1 MMFVMIIFNKPGICL
16 VSTLVAWTAL
26 HPAASADRPPNVVIL
41 YGDDVG
47 YGDVGVYGS
56 TMIPTPRIDALAG
69 EGMRF
74 TDAHCAAS
82 TCTPS
87 RYSML
92 TGEMAFR
99 QPGTGIAKPD
109 ENMLIKP
116 GRFTLPDLFEQA
128 GYTTAVIGKWHL
140 GLDDE
145 KPIQWNGMIE
155 PGPESIG
162 FDHHFIL
169 PTTNDRVPSVY
180 VTDGKVLNL
189 DPSDPITISDRPLGP
204 DVPGTEYPNGRTHPE
219 AMTKTPGDHQ
229 HACSVTNGISR
240 IGFMK
245 GGKAALWKDDE
256 VADDF
261 VREAGKWIAANK
273 DKPFFLFFPTSD
285 IHVPRWPHERFRGKS
300 ALGLRGDAM
309 ASFDWS
315 CGAILDLLDL
325 HGLTENTIVIL
336 GSDNGPVYDDGYKDG
351 TETRKANAP
360 SDRGHF
366 GAGPYRGGKYSIYE
380 GGTRTPFIVRW
391 PGKIEPG
398 VSDALFSQTDLLG
411 SFAAL
416 LDQDIPEGEAMDSR
430 NELDTLLGKDK
441 VGAEVIL
448 VQTNNK
454 SVALRYKQWKYIPG
468 KQAEVYDLSTDI
480 GETDNLA
487 KKRPEMTAKLEALM
501 KKYRQQGLAA
511 KAKGNEE

>member
-1 MMFVMIIFNKPGICL
+1 MRLGYCAFVLTMMMGCA
-16 VSTLVAWTAL
+16 STS
-26 HPAASADRPPNVVIL
+26 SAEPDRPPNVIIL

-56 TMIPTPRIDALAG
+56 KMIPTPRIDALAAQG
-69 EGMRF
+69 LRF
-74 TDAHCAAS
+74 TDAHCAAA

-99 QPGTGIAKPD
+99 QPGTGIAAPN

-116 GRFTLPDLFEQA
+116 ERFTLPDLFKQA

-145 KPIQWNGMIE
+145 KPIQWNGTID
-155 PGPESIG
+155 PSPEAIG
-162 FDHHFIL
+162 FDYHFIL

-189 DPSDPITISDRPLGP
+189 DPNDPITISPTPIDD
-204 DVPGTEYPNGRTHPE
+204 DVPGTAYPNGRTNPE

-240 IGFMK
+240 IWFMK
-245 GGKAALWKDDE
+245 GGKSALWKDEDI
-256 VADDF
+256 ADDF
-261 VREAGKWIAANK
+261 VNEAGKWIEANK

-285 IHVPRWPHERFRGKS
+285 IHVPRYPHKRFWGKS
-300 ALGLRGDAM
+300 ELGLRGDAM
-309 ASFDWS
+309 VSFDWS
-315 CGAILDLLDL
+315 CGAILDILEK
-325 HGLTENTIVIL
+325 HGLTDNTIVIL

-351 TETRKANAP
+351 TETKKASGP

-366 GAGPYRGGKYSIYE
+366 GAGPFRGGKYSIYE

-398 VSDALFSQTDLLG
+398 VSDALMG
-411 SFAAL
+411 SVAAL
-416 LDQDIPEGEAMDSR
+416 LNQDIPKGQAMDSR
-430 NELDTLLGKDK
+430 DEIDTLIGEDR
-441 VGAEVIL
+441 VGPDIIL
-448 VQTNNK
+448 VQTNNNQ
-454 SVALRYKQWKYIPG
+454 VALRYKHWKYIPG
-468 KQAEVYDLSTDI
+468 KNAELYDLSKDI
-480 GETDNLA
+480 GEKNNLFKQEPEMA
-487 KKRPEMTAKLEALM
+487 KKLSEMMQT
-501 KKYRQQGLAA
+501 YRKQGLADR
-511 KAKGNEE
+511 K